1 MPRRTIRKL
10 SAFAALALVAA
21 PLLAQAQLG
30 PPIFRGQPSAEDM
43 RRAYPAKALAEH
55 LGGVVILGC
64 EVAVTG
70 RLERCMVVSETPPAY
85 GFGAAALTL
94 AGKFLMEPKLQ
105 NGRPVPGAAVRIP
118 IVFSLPNQATR
129 T

>member
-1 MPRRTIRKL
+1 
-10 SAFAALALVAA
+10 
-21 PLLAQAQLG
+21 
-30 PPIFRGQPSAEDM
+30 
-43 RRAYPAKALAEH
+43 
-55 LGGVVILGC
+55 
-64 EVAVTG
+64 
-70 RLERCMVVSETPPAY
+70 VVSETPPAY

-105 NGRPVPGAAVRIP
+105 NGRAVAGGAVRIP